1 MFQSRGGK
9 DLGSITF
16 RAGDRPLLRLMADA
30 DASTFVHEMGHD
42 WLEQM
47 MRDAA
52 HPAAPEAFRADAQA
66 VRGWLGNDGGA
77 LTAEQH
83 ERFATGF
90 EQYLRA
96 GEAPAPELAGVFAQL
111 KDWLTRIYRSVTGLG
126 APISP
131 DIRAVFDRLLTAE
144 PERPAPQV
152 PARPDVAAL
161 AQRQQAVYRAGFAP
175 GMPQAEFDALNE
187 SVYGAKAPA
196 EDRAPR
202 VAGAAPRPGDADA
215 RRRAAPTPMVPRL
228 ALPSRVRRRPR
239 TPCWRRG
246 SSGSMR
252 PAWCRPRR
260 SAR

>member
-1 MFQSRGGK
+1 
-9 DLGSITF
+9 
-16 RAGDRPLLRLMADA
+16 
-30 DASTFVHEMGHD
+30 MGHD

-66 VRGWLGNDGGA
+66 VRGWLGSDGGS

-152 PARPDVAAL
+152 PARPDVVAL
-161 AQRQQAVYRAGFAP
+161 AQRQQAVYRAGYAP

-196 EDRAPR
+196 EERA
-202 VAGAAPRPGDADA
+202 AAGGSGAAPRPGDADA
-215 RRRAAPTPMVPRL
+215 PAKGGPDADGAAPGAAQQGPKTAADAVLATWQQRFDAAGVVPTAEER
-228 ALPSRVRRRPR
+228 ALIDATRARVEAADM
-239 TPCWRRG
+239 TAEGYAQAGACLTAAG
-246 SSGSMR
+246 I
-252 PAWCRPRR
+252 
-260 SAR
+260 